1 MSALLNFFHAL
12 GEYTFLQNALIAG
25 AMIGLI
31 AGIIGAFSILQG
43 TALIGDAMSHAVL
56 PGIAIAA
63 LMGIPYYWG
72 AGVFGLLAALVINFI
87 SEHTPLKTDAAIGLT
102 FSTFFAL
109 GTIIMTA
116 GHSTTRLTDI
126 LFGNILAVSSGDLI
140 SSLVIG
146 LIVIAVVTTFYRELY
161 LTTFDRSYAQA
172 QGIHANLFRNILVVL
187 ITLVIIVA
195 LRAVGVILVTALLI
209 TPAASAR
216 LVVKRFQPMIWL
228 SSFFGL
234 ISAFVGLFLSYTFDW
249 PSGPAIVVTGA
260 VIFIISFLIHLVTRR
275 RMHDQATK

>member
-102 FSTFFAL
+102 FSTFL
-109 GTIIMTA
+109 
-116 GHSTTRLTDI
+116 RLREP
-126 LFGNILAVSSGDLI
+126 SS
-140 SSLVIG
+140 
-146 LIVIAVVTTFYRELY
+146 
-161 LTTFDRSYAQA
+161 
-172 QGIHANLFRNILVVL
+172 
-187 ITLVIIVA
+187 
-195 LRAVGVILVTALLI
+195 
-209 TPAASAR
+209 
-216 LVVKRFQPMIWL
+216 
-228 SSFFGL
+228 
-234 ISAFVGLFLSYTFDW
+234 
-249 PSGPAIVVTGA
+249 
-260 VIFIISFLIHLVTRR
+260 
-275 RMHDQATK
+275 

>member
-1 MSALLNFFHAL
+1 MAALLNFFHAL

-87 SEHTPLKTDAAIGLT
+87 SEQTPLKTDAAIGLT

-116 GHSTTRLTDI
+116 GHSTTKLTDI

-216 LVVKRFQPMIWL
+216 LLVKRFQPMIWL
-228 SSFFGL
+228 SAVFGL
-234 ISAFVGLFLSYTFDW
+234 LSAFVGLFLSYIFDW

>member
-12 GEYTFLQNALIAG
+12 GEYTFLQNAL
-25 AMIGLI
+25 IGLI

-109 GTIIMTA
+109 GTIITTA
-116 GHSTTRLTDI
+116 GHSTTKLTNI

-140 SSLVIG
+140 SSLV
-146 LIVIAVVTTFYRELY
+146 A
-161 LTTFDRSYAQA
+161 
-172 QGIHANLFRNILVVL
+172 
-187 ITLVIIVA
+187 
-195 LRAVGVILVTALLI
+195 
-209 TPAASAR
+209 
-216 LVVKRFQPMIWL
+216 
-228 SSFFGL
+228 
-234 ISAFVGLFLSYTFDW
+234 
-249 PSGPAIVVTGA
+249 
-260 VIFIISFLIHLVTRR
+260 
-275 RMHDQATK
+275 

>member
-1 MSALLNFFHAL
+1 
-12 GEYTFLQNALIAG
+12 
-25 AMIGLI
+25 
-31 AGIIGAFSILQG
+31 
-43 TALIGDAMSHAVL
+43 
-56 PGIAIAA
+56 
-63 LMGIPYYWG
+63 
-72 AGVFGLLAALVINFI
+72 
-87 SEHTPLKTDAAIGLT
+87 
-102 FSTFFAL
+102 
-109 GTIIMTA
+109 MTA
-116 GHSTTRLTDI
+116 GHSTTKLTDI
-126 LFGNILAVSSGDLI
+126 LCGNILAVSSGDLI

-234 ISAFVGLFLSYTFDW
+234 ISAFVGCSSVTPLTGLLVQRLLSLVRLFLLFR
-249 PSGPAIVVTGA
+249 
-260 VIFIISFLIHLVTRR
+260 F
-275 RMHDQATK
+275 

>member
-1 MSALLNFFHAL
+1 MAALLNFFHAF
-12 GEYTFLQNALIAG
+12 GQYTFLQNALLAG
-25 AMIGLI
+25 VIIGLVS
-31 AGIIGAFSILQG
+31 GVIGAFSILQG

-63 LMGIPYYWG
+63 LLGTPYYWG
-72 AGVFGLLAALVINFI
+72 AGVFGLLAALIINFI
-87 SEHTPLKTDAAIGLT
+87 AEHTPLKTDAAIGLT
-102 FSTFFAL
+102 FSSFFAL

-116 GHSTTRLTDI
+116 GHSTTKLTDI
-126 LFGNILAVSSGDLI
+126 LFGNILAVSGGDLI

-146 LIVIAVVTTFYRELY
+146 LIVILVVAIFYRELY

-172 QGIHANLFRNILVVL
+172 QGIRANLFRNLLVVM

-216 LVVKRFQPMIWL
+216 LLVKRFQPMIWL
-228 SSFFGL
+228 SAAFGVL
-234 ISAFVGLFLSYTFDW
+234 SAFVGLFLSYTFDW

-260 VIFIISFLIHLVTRR
+260 VIFILSFIAHTGLRLQNRH
-275 RMHDQATK
+275 A